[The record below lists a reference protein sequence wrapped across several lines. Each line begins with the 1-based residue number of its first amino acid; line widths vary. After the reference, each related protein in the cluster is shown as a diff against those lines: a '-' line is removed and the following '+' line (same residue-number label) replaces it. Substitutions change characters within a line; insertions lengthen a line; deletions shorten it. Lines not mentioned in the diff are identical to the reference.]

1 MKASQ
6 DRQASYANKRRRP
19 LEFQIDDQVFLKVS
33 PFRGTMRFGRKGKL
47 APRYIGSYTIVER
60 IGLLAYR
67 LDLPQSLSAIH
78 DVFHVSMLRKYEPDP
93 SHVLR
98 PEDVKLDSSLSY
110 VEYPI
115 QILNRKDKQ
124 LRNKTIPLV
133 MVQWSRH
140 GTEEATWELEAKMR
154 QEWPHLFEIVTN
166 YSMYSDFPMYYQW

>member
-1 MKASQ
+1 
-6 DRQASYANKRRRP
+6 
-19 LEFQIDDQVFLKVS
+19 
-33 PFRGTMRFGRKGKL
+33 MRFGRKGKL
-47 APRYIGSYTIVER
+47 APRYIGPYTIVER
-60 IGLLAYR
+60 IGILAYR
-67 LDLPQSLSAIH
+67 LDLPQSLSSIH

-98 PEDVKLDSSLSY
+98 PGDVELDSSLSY

-133 MVQWSRH
+133 MVQCSRH

-166 YSMYSDFPMYYQW
+166 YSMYSDFPMYYQWYMCD